1 MLHTAA
7 QEYAESGRAEHRDED
22 EDEAELEAR
31 ELKEEQVVPLSLSQH
46 PFSGG

>member
-1 MLHTAA
+1 MLHTPA
-7 QEYAESGRAEHRDED
+7 QEYAESGRAEHREE

-31 ELKEEQVVPLSLSQH
+31 ELKEGQVVPLSLSQH